1 MTTPTPVHI
10 EPVGAEEHYW
20 QAETDGMTS
29 RAQLS
34 AGSGLYHSTIPPEIA
49 DYAPVVPS
57 DLAADLA
64 DASHALA
71 VFDVYARAKLGAQST
86 SLGPMSAV
94 LLRTESASSS
104 QIENLTVGA
113 RQLALAEL
121 DQSTSVNAAV
131 VVGNVRA
138 MEAALELADQLDEA
152 AVLRMHE
159 VLLSAQPDGEQHAG
173 RYRSGLVWVGRSRI
187 SPRGAEHIAPQAELV
202 APLMADLMRFIQRDD
217 LPALTQAAIAHAQ
230 FQTIHPFADGN
241 GRTGR
246 ALVHAVLRGKRL
258 MTHTTAPVSAGL
270 LRETAAYFEALGAFR
285 AGDARPILERFTAAA
300 RFAAS
305 SGTTLVD
312 ALASELDEAREKM
325 SKLRRDATAWRVLPH
340 LVAHPVINT
349 RYLTTILG
357 LPGGTAQRTLD
368 ALTDLGVLVE
378 RTGKRRN
385 RVWQHSG
392 IIRVLDAYAQQLRR
406 GL

>member
-1 MTTPTPVHI
+1 
-10 EPVGAEEHYW
+10 
-20 QAETDGMTS
+20 
-29 RAQLS
+29 
-34 AGSGLYHSTIPPEIA
+34 
-49 DYAPVVPS
+49 
-57 DLAADLA
+57 
-64 DASHALA
+64 
-71 VFDVYARAKLGAQST
+71 
-86 SLGPMSAV
+86 
-94 LLRTESASSS
+94 
-104 QIENLTVGA
+104 
-113 RQLALAEL
+113 
-121 DQSTSVNAAV
+121 
-131 VVGNVRA
+131 
-138 MEAALELADQLDEA
+138 
-152 AVLRMHE
+152 MHE
-159 VLLSAQPDGEQHAG
+159 VFLSAQPDGEQHAG

-241 GRTGR
+241 GRTRR
-246 ALVHAVLRGKRL
+246 ALVHAVLRGKRR
-258 MTHTTAPVSAGL
+258 MTHTTAPFSAGL

-285 AGDARPILERFTAAA
+285 AGDARPILVRFTAAA

-349 RYLTTILG
+349 RYLTTNLG